1 MLAAAVVAVFVFVV
15 VTLLVLVVVVAVGC
29 LWLQSCSAFVVFA
42 LCWRKI
48 SSRDTG
54 VYSVDSIAPGFE
66 IGCMGGLLLRGVV
79 CYLGWMGCYL
89 GCMGRLLR
97 V

>member
-1 MLAAAVVAVFVFVV
+1 MLLLYLLWFGFVVLVAAVVAVFVVGV

-42 LCWRKI
+42 LCWSQI

-54 VYSVDSIAPGFE
+54 VYSVDSIAS
-66 IGCMGGLLLRGVV
+66 GLR
-79 CYLGWMGCYL
+79 
-89 GCMGRLLR
+89 
-97 V
+97 